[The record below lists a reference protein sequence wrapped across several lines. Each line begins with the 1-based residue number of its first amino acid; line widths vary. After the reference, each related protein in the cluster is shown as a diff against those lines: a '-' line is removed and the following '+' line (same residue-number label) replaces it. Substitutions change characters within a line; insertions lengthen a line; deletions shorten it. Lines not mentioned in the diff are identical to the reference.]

1 MARRR
6 LRAIERERDGFK
18 LAEIDLT
25 LRGEGEVLG
34 TRQSGLPRFAL
45 AELPEDTPA
54 LLAARDEVLGL
65 LRRHG
70 GLEAPELGPLLE
82 AARRRFGAGAADP
95 IPL

>member
-6 LRAIERERDGFK
+6 LKAVERERDGFK
-18 LAEIDLT
+18 LAEVDLS

-34 TRQSGLPRFAL
+34 TRQHGLPRFAV
-45 AELPEDTPA
+45 AELPEDTPTLIAAREEVLA
-54 LLAARDEVLGL
+54 LLRE
-65 LRRHG
+65 HG
-70 GLEAPELGPLLE
+70 SLDAPELGPLLD